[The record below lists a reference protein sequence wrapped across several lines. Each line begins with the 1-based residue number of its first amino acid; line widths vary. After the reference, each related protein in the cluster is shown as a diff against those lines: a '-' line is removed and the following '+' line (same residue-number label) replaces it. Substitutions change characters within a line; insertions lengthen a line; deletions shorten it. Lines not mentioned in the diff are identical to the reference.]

1 MEIIIKKFCS
11 KQDEKRT
18 YTGAVIDL
26 GYKTKFVAVGTMEC
40 AELAN
45 MLPAELE
52 KELERSGKIII

>member
-1 MEIIIKKFCS
+1 MEIIVKKFAS
-11 KQDEKRT
+11 KKDEKNT

-26 GYKTKFVAVGTMEC
+26 GYKIKFVAVGTMEC

-52 KELERSGKIII
+52 KELERSGKIVL